1 LRTSVAQREQV
12 LRGWRWRNWDF
23 HSSAELAGLETE
35 WEMPVV
41 IRSVE
46 FNPPI
51 REDWLRI
58 VTKSE
63 STAEFPHSA
72 PGRHNTGH
80 SFLSN
85 ENVVFSRMALS
96 GFGQRKECF
105 RLAIKEFIKHHYR
118 HFNAASLIDAAE
130 GYVKLIDG
138 GGKMF
143 LTMGGAMSTAELG
156 LSLAEMIRQGKVH
169 AITCTGAN
177 LEEDVFNL
185 VAHDFYERVPNYR
198 DLTPADEVA
207 LLDRHMNR
215 VTDTCIPEMEAMR
228 RIEKVVLKEWMRAD
242 QAGES
247 FFPHQFMYKILLSGD
262 LKDSYQ
268 IDPKNSWLLAAAE
281 RNLPMFV
288 PGWEDSTLGN
298 MYAGHCISGDVKR
311 VHTVRTGIEYMMEL
325 AEWYTATTAE
335 VPLGFFQIAGG
346 IAGDFPICVVPMLH
360 QDLQRDHV
368 PLWAYFCQISD
379 STTSYGSY
387 SGAVPNEK
395 ITWGKLGAD
404 TPKYIIESDATIV
417 APLVFAY
424 VLGW

>member
-1 LRTSVAQREQV
+1 
-12 LRGWRWRNWDF
+12 
-23 HSSAELAGLETE
+23 
-35 WEMPVV
+35 
-41 IRSVE
+41 
-46 FNPPI
+46 
-51 REDWLRI
+51 
-58 VTKSE
+58 
-63 STAEFPHSA
+63 
-72 PGRHNTGH
+72 
-80 SFLSN
+80 
-85 ENVVFSRMALS
+85 
-96 GFGQRKECF
+96 
-105 RLAIKEFIKHHYR
+105 LAIKEFIKHHYR
-118 HFNAASLIDAAE
+118 HFNAAALVDAAE
-130 GYVKLIDG
+130 GYIKLVDA

-143 LTMGGAMSTAELG
+143 VTMGGAMSTAELG

-198 DLTPADEVA
+198 DLTPEDEVK

-228 RIEKVVLKEWMRAD
+228 RIEKVVLKEWMKAD
-242 QAGES
+242 QANEAY
-247 FFPHQFMYKILLSGD
+247 FPHQFMYKILLSGA

-281 RNLPMFV
+281 KSLPMFV

-298 MYAGHCISGDVKR
+298 MYAGHCISGDVKK

-325 AEWYTATTAE
+325 ADWYTKTTAE
-335 VPLGFFQIAGG
+335 TPLGFFQIAGG

-360 QDLQRDHV
+360 QDLQREDV

-395 ITWGKLGAD
+395 ITWGKLGVD

-417 APLVFAY
+417 APLIFAY